1 MCAVYS
7 ECDHHSHP
15 HPHRPT
21 TSLSLAPLSPSLS
34 HSLSIAWLVPR
45 TLPLPH
51 TQRPTHVTRSTTHS
65 LTPSSLLPL
74 RTPAMRTPLSLL
86 LALAFALASLSL
98 ADAKKTGNVLTTND
112 KQAAGLQA
120 AAVRLKPGNYVFQ
133 NVQTKQKLFYTTK
146 KNNIYPSKQGTV
158 GSVTAYPNN
167 GVAWHRLEFGPK
179 NKCLSS
185 AWGSKGNN
193 AAVMYVCA
201 SGEGSKKTT
210 LEKTKQWWIF
220 VPTSKPIASAP
231 ANSKA
236 NQVLLAAQADSIA
249 TRKKKIAAQ
258 QAAFHKRS
266 TGHGL
271 VKEVRRRAL
280 ERRGIKTVSGGT
292 FYIIPTDHLLD
303 RTAALTGKSVTQR
316 GIKNTVVM
324 DWKNGNR
331 LQQWKVTRVK

>member
-1 MCAVYS
+1 
-7 ECDHHSHP
+7 
-15 HPHRPT
+15 
-21 TSLSLAPLSPSLS
+21 
-34 HSLSIAWLVPR
+34 
-45 TLPLPH
+45 
-51 TQRPTHVTRSTTHS
+51 
-65 LTPSSLLPL
+65 
-74 RTPAMRTPLSLL
+74 MRTPLSLL
-86 LALAFALASLSL
+86 LALALALATLSL
-98 ADAKKTGNVLTTND
+98 TDAKKTGNVLTTND

-133 NVQTKQKLFYTTK
+133 NVQTKQKLFYTTN
-146 KNNIYPSKQGTV
+146 KNNIYPGKKGTV

-185 AWGSKGNN
+185 AWGGNGNN

-201 SGEGSKKTT
+201 SGKGSEKTT

-220 VPTSKPIASAP
+220 VPTNKPIAKAP

-258 QAAFHKRS
+258 KAAFHRKRS
-266 TGHGL
+266 GL
-271 VKEVRRRAL
+271 VREVRRRAL
-280 ERRGIKTVSGGT
+280 EKRGIKTVSGGT

-316 GIKNTVVM
+316 GVKNTVVT
-324 DWKNGNR
+324 DWKKGNR

>member
-1 MCAVYS
+1 
-7 ECDHHSHP
+7 
-15 HPHRPT
+15 
-21 TSLSLAPLSPSLS
+21 
-34 HSLSIAWLVPR
+34 
-45 TLPLPH
+45 
-51 TQRPTHVTRSTTHS
+51 
-65 LTPSSLLPL
+65 
-74 RTPAMRTPLSLL
+74 MRTPLSLL

-112 KQAAGLQA
+112 KQAAGLHQA
-120 AAVRLKPGNYVFQ
+120 ETRCVPIPSLLSSPETPAHALFGGQ
-133 NVQTKQKLFYTTK
+133 FYTTK

-210 LEKTKQWWIF
+210 LEKTKQCVPSPSSPREVLMGEWGERWWIF

-280 ERRGIKTVSGGT
+280 ERRGIKTV
-292 FYIIPTDHLLD
+292 
-303 RTAALTGKSVTQR
+303 
-316 GIKNTVVM
+316 
-324 DWKNGNR
+324 
-331 LQQWKVTRVK
+331 